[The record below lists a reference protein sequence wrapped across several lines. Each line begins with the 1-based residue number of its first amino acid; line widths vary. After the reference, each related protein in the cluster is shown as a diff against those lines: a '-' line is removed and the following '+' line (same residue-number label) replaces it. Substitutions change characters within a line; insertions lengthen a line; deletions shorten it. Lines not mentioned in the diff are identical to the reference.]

1 MRGKWRN
8 LKAVAT
14 QLLCYMIVLLST
26 KNEKNI
32 VLIGEAFLELEPFE
46 HKRHASGS
54 RFNLNLELR
63 I

>member
-46 HKRHASGS
+46 HERHA
-54 RFNLNLELR
+54 
-63 I
+63 

>member
-32 VLIGEAFLELEPFE
+32 EPFE
-46 HKRHASGS
+46 HERHAFGS

-63 I
+63 IRNWS

>member
-8 LKAVAT
+8 LKAAAT
-14 QLLCYMIVLLST
+14 QLLCYMIVLLSS

-32 VLIGEAFLELEPFE
+32 VSIGEAFLELEPFE
-46 HKRHASGS
+46 HERHASGS
-54 RFNLNLELR
+54 RFNLNQELR